1 MYVVPTHVDKKIG
14 TLLILMGIT
23 LLIIVGRLFHLQI
36 YLTHTLFTQSQKNF
50 LRTEKKH
57 SPRGNILDVN
67 GQLLATNRPTNNVY
81 WHGTGNRSLDETQ
94 MQTLKNL
101 GSILG
106 NELVRDTTIT
116 QVKNVERR
124 YKKLLLASDISF
136 EQLSQIKEQFPEHGN
151 ITIDT
156 HFERYYPHASIA
168 SHILGYLGNV
178 TLEASGKMGLE
189 KKFQDILQGKSGTI
203 LKTTNSLGRQINQT
217 QVQQALAGTNI
228 QTTIDIDVQL
238 IAERVFPHD
247 KSGAFIVMNP
257 EDGALRAVVS
267 RPAFD
272 PSTFLQPI
280 SHEKWQALQ
289 EKKPFLNRAFNTS
302 YPPGSIFKLITVSA
316 ALEHGIL
323 HHDDTINCKGFIYFC
338 GRKYWCARR
347 NGHGEITIM
356 QALAHSCNS
365 LFFEIAKKINID
377 LLTDYAH
384 KFGLGT
390 KTDLLLPE
398 KNGLIPSTQW
408 KRDVKGERWW
418 PGETLSVA
426 IGQSFLLVTPIQ
438 IARMVGSIF
447 TGYLVSPRI
456 LVNEPVYQEPLNL
469 SLDTRDFLQKSMK
482 QVVRSGTGRRMNTLK
497 DIELYAK
504 TSTAQI
510 SDFKKRKLGNEYLEH
525 GWMVTYF
532 RYKEST
538 PLVIISMIE
547 NVGSSRPATNTVKSF
562 LIEYKKLLD
571 KHYESY
577 A

>member
-14 TLLILMGIT
+14 TLLILMGIA

-36 YLTHTLFTQSQKNF
+36 YLTNTLFTQSQKNF
-50 LRTEKKH
+50 LRIEKKH

-81 WHGTGNRSLDETQ
+81 WHGTGNRALDEIQ
-94 MQTLKNL
+94 MQALKNL

-106 NELVRDTTIT
+106 NELAQDTTIT

-156 HFERYYPHASIA
+156 HFKRYYPHASIA
-168 SHILGYLGNV
+168 SHILGYLGDIA
-178 TLEASGKMGLE
+178 LEASGKMGLE
-189 KKFQDILQGKSGTI
+189 KKFQEVLQGKSGTI

-228 QTTIDIDVQL
+228 QTTIDINVQL
-238 IAERVFPHD
+238 IAERVFPHG

-257 EDGALRAVVS
+257 EDGALCAVVS

-272 PSTFLQPI
+272 PSTFLRPI
-280 SHEKWQALQ
+280 SHEEWQALQ

-323 HHDDTINCKGFIYFC
+323 HPDDTINCKGFIYFG

-347 NGHGEITIM
+347 SGHGEITIM

-377 LLTDYAH
+377 LLTDYAY

-482 QVVRSGTGRRMNTLK
+482 QVVRSGTGRHMNTLK

-510 SDFKKRKLGNEYLEH
+510 SDFKKRKLGSEYLEH

-532 RYKEST
+532 RYKKST

-547 NVGSSRPATNTVKSF
+547 NVGSSRPATNTVKNF